1 MSCKNWDE
9 IYISSQF
16 LQDNNN
22 FSNFKQTYIYR
33 YRYNVGD
40 TYWSRKYVR
49 RGDISNT
56 SRLGER
62 FGRVKI
68 YVKFR
73 ARKRPLHL
81 PIHIH
86 AHTYTHTK
94 HVRAS
99 DLIQVLLLT
108 FVSDIVLYLF
118 PGAAAYIAAAV
129 FAYND
134 DFGNDAMRFLSDK
147 SIYRRASKQVNQR
160 GVTTRDTESHQSTI
174 VLACLDLFCE
184 NTI

>member
-1 MSCKNWDE
+1 M
-9 IYISSQF
+9 F
-16 LQDNNN
+16 
-22 FSNFKQTYIYR
+22 
-33 YRYNVGD
+33 GD
-40 TYWSRKYVR
+40 TYWSRKYVG

-68 YVKFR
+68 YVKSR
-73 ARKRPLHL
+73 AREATPLTH
-81 PIHIH
+81 PQ
-86 AHTYTHTK
+86 AHTYTHAFTGALERLNPSFAFDICRRY
-94 HVRAS
+94 RA
-99 DLIQVLLLT
+99 L
-108 FVSDIVLYLF
+108 FVPRCRRI
-118 PGAAAYIAAAV
+118 YIAAAV
-129 FAYND
+129 FTYNA

-184 NTI
+184 RIRFGLTYARESLFDALRRKIKFC